1 MKVEYD
7 VAIPHKE
14 QGKPHAAA
22 FWDFYNGNH
31 INARLEFDDIEEA
44 KRCTQSLCM
53 LLSRRKIFDV
63 LMTRRRNVV
72 YLIRSE
78 VEHGN

>member
-1 MKVEYD
+1 MKIAYD
-7 VAIPHKE
+7 VPVPHRV

-31 INARLEFDDIEEA
+31 STARLEFDDIKEA
-44 KRCTQSLCM
+44 QKCTQSLCM
-53 LLSRRKIFDV
+53 LLARNKIFDV

-72 YLIRSE
+72 YLIRKEKGESR
-78 VEHGN
+78 